1 MKSLWLENKN
11 LRWRDDLPKPT
22 IEVGEA
28 LIKTSYAGICATDL
42 EIVKGY
48 YPFTGVPGHEFVGV
62 VEAAPEREDLIGKR
76 VVGNINIVCHECAA
90 CLAGRPSHCENR
102 KTLGI
107 WNYNGVFS
115 EFFKLPVSNISL
127 VPDTVSDKQA
137 VFTELLAA
145 AMQIPN
151 QVPISPTDN
160 IVIIGAGRLGLLI
173 AQVLAQ
179 TGANLTV
186 VIRRPEPAKMLE
198 KWGIRWAYT
207 EDLAKAKA
215 DIVVEVT
222 GSSAGFALSQS
233 LVRPA
238 GKLVLKST
246 FSGDVQVNL
255 SQLVVNEVEVIGSR
269 CGPMDAAL
277 EMLAQGKV
285 HTDEMI
291 TAVYPIDQ
299 GLAGFEA
306 AAAPG
311 ALKVLLKFPS

>member
-1 MKSLWLENKN
+1 MKGLWLENKK
-11 LRWRDDLPKPT
+11 LTWREDLPDPVVEEG
-22 IEVGEA
+22 EV
-28 LIKTSYAGICATDL
+28 LIRPSLAGICATDL
-42 EIVKGY
+42 EMVKGY

-62 VEAAPEREDLIGKR
+62 VQSAPGHEDLIGKR
-76 VVGNINIVCHECAA
+76 VVGNINIVCHHCPA

-107 WNYNGVFS
+107 WDYNGVFS
-115 EFFKLPVSNISL
+115 ETFKLPITNLSL
-127 VPDTVSDKQA
+127 VPDSVRDEQA

-145 AMQIPN
+145 ALQIPK
-151 QVPISPTDN
+151 QVQITPKDR
-160 IVIIGAGRLGLLI
+160 IVIVGAGRLGLLI
-173 AQVLAQ
+173 AQVLSQ
-179 TGANLTV
+179 TGADLTV
-186 VIRRPEPAKMLE
+186 VVRRPEPARMLE
-198 KWGIRWAYT
+198 KWGIKWAYA
-207 EDLAKAKA
+207 EDIAKAKA

-277 EMLAQGKV
+277 TMLEQGKV

-299 GLAGFEA
+299 GLTAFEA
-306 AAAPG
+306 ASAPG
-311 ALKVLLKFPS
+311 ALKVLLKFSS